1 MASGNVRLEFACLSL
16 SYVHFKLLIKIFLSL
31 NNIEVKNMA
40 KKRSQ
45 SGQNSFSLKKLVT
58 TMQILFPPHIISQ
71 C

>member
-16 SYVHFKLLIKIFLSL
+16 SYVHFKLPIKIFLSL

-45 SGQNSFSLKKLVT
+45 SGQNSFSLKN
-58 TMQILFPPHIISQ
+58 
-71 C
+71 